1 MKYLVVQR
9 QNLAH
14 SFFDLFYSALAK
26 PDAYRQ
32 VMDLL
37 TIKIR
42 PNLAIILTHYRYN

>member
-1 MKYLVVQR
+1 MEYLVVQR

-26 PDAYRQ
+26 PDVCRQ
-32 VMDLL
+32 VMNLL

-42 PNLAIILTHYRYN
+42 PDLAIILTHYQYN